1 MITFLTK
8 QISFLREKGMIWKV
22 SIIKCG
28 RKGLLENILRY
39 KITVIK
45 LDLRYGLDRLTGV
58 NQDNFILIF

>member
-1 MITFLTK
+1 
-8 QISFLREKGMIWKV
+8 MIWKV

>member
-1 MITFLTK
+1 
-8 QISFLREKGMIWKV
+8 MIWKV
-22 SIIKCG
+22 SIIKWG